1 MLFLRH
7 SLPPFVRRGNAL
19 VTRRAL
25 LRHTYASSASPSR
38 LARIEARLPRFLH
51 RYTVPLRR
59 APLSHV
65 TAFLLLHELTAV
77 LPLFGFAALF
87 HYAGW
92 LPLWFSEGVWVQQ
105 GMEIFGRWLRK
116 RGWVVDDR
124 DDGTGKWWDR
134 GEGGVKLVVEFA
146 TAYAVTKALLPVRLV
161 LSVWATPWFARWTVL
176 PIMGLVKKV
185 FGKGG
190 KGAGTGTT
198 GGRAAVSKEIRAK
211 GN

>member
-1 MLFLRH
+1 M
-7 SLPPFVRRGNAL
+7 
-19 VTRRAL
+19 
-25 LRHTYASSASPSR
+25 
-38 LARIEARLPRFLH
+38 
-51 RYTVPLRR
+51 
-59 APLSHV
+59 
-65 TAFLLLHELTAV
+65 
-77 LPLFGFAALF
+77 
-87 HYAGW
+87 
-92 LPLWFSEGVWVQQ
+92 QQ